1 MSMNWPINVTIK
13 EVGPRDGLQN
23 EQSFL
28 STEDKINWINQLSR
42 TGLQSIEITSFVN
55 PKWIPAL
62 ADSLEV
68 AKGIERMPGVKY
80 TALVPNRRG
89 LEKALEGNV
98 DEMAVFMSASETH
111 NQKNIN
117 KSIADTFPVLEEV
130 VKEAMSAGKAVRGY
144 VSTVFG
150 CPYEGQVSIDNV
162 IRVSEHLFEMGI
174 QEISL
179 GDTIGVANPKQVQE
193 VLTVLLKRFPIE
205 KLALHF
211 HDTHGT
217 AVANILAAL
226 DMGITTYDASTGG
239 LGGCPYAPG
248 ASGNVA
254 TEDVLYMLGNMGIN
268 TGVNL
273 EKLLGAGRFIQ
284 EKIGRSLPSRNLQAC
299 LTNERGE

>member
-1 MSMNWPINVTIK
+1 MNWPINVTIK